1 MANKQTKQNKS
12 NILIVGILLG
22 IGIGAII
29 FSVVGIYQ
37 NGRIN
42 FLNNKSE
49 LQDMDA
55 IPVIGKPA
63 PEFVLNNID
72 GQSVRLS
79 DLKGQPV
86 ALNFWAT
93 WCSPCVFELP
103 LFQEHYE
110 KSNDGFQIL
119 AINNR
124 EPGDIV
130 IPFVE
135 ELGLTFE
142 ILLDLDAEV
151 AELYQVIGFPT
162 TYFIDSEGIIRVKH
176 VGVVTENQFS
186 EYLSQVGVSE

>member
-1 MANKQTKQNKS
+1 MTNKKTKQNKS

-22 IGIGAII
+22 IGMGAII
-29 FSVVGIYQ
+29 FSVVGLYQ
-37 NGRIN
+37 NGSIN
-42 FLNNKSE
+42 FLNKKTESQN
-49 LQDMDA
+49 MNA

-63 PEFVLNNID
+63 PDFILNNID

-110 KSNDGFQIL
+110 KNNGGFEIL
-119 AINNR
+119 AINNQ
-124 EPGDIV
+124 EPGNIV
-130 IPFVE
+130 IPFVD

-142 ILLDLDAEV
+142 ILLDLNAEV

-176 VGVVTENQFS
+176 VGVVTEDQFS